1 MQATKTEIQYPTES
15 NRGYYFKIRVGIKH
29 HGTKKKHMKKRNYTN
44 KIQQD
49 YEAATKINVSL
60 RIWNGALDGFG
71 VWTPC
76 QQFFVDDSP
85 WFTRVHNSVGENDD
99 ETMMKHQMFQCFSL
113 PLLYATYQS
122 SVALSN
128 EHLNVPL
135 WVKDQFRS
143 NLPLKFITFFA
154 QLIVHHALAFL
165 HQPHTKSVYSDISE
179 IAR

>member
-29 HGTKKKHMKKRNYTN
+29 HGTKKKHEKKRNYTN

-49 YEAATKINVSL
+49 QAATKSQCFFTDMK
-60 RIWNGALDGFG
+60 RGCRMALAFG
-71 VWTPC
+71 LH
-76 QQFFVDDSP
+76 DSP
-85 WFTRVHNSVGENDD
+85 EFTILLGKM
-99 ETMMKHQMFQCFSL
+99 MMKQWWNIKCSCFSL